1 MKRFSQQFK
10 KQGER
15 ITLRASEKAE
25 LKARLISY
33 MEYHPLPAE
42 MVSVATK
49 KTRVQEIISEPFFAF
64 NFNKVYTQS
73 FAGVF
78 AVMFIMAVPLVAER
92 TLPGDV
98 LYPVKVQFN
107 EEVRAT
113 LAFSPYA
120 KVEWETQRL
129 ERRISEARLLASEGR
144 LTPEAEIAV
153 AEAVKNHT
161 DAAQREIATLR
172 ETDSDAAAIASIAF
186 ASALAVQSEVLEG
199 HTDSGTGETTGDYSV
214 LALADVVAQ
223 ARTSAESAQTGSSL
237 SYEKLLATVEQ
248 ESTRVYE
255 LFESVKGEASA
266 DEVVDIERRL
276 ADVQRKVTGAIALK
290 EGGVDEVS
298 SVVTA
303 MTMSMAKQVPLSELE
318 ASDVRVVAMKVVATT
333 SATTT
338 AAEDSREIV
347 EPEVLQVE
355 QVPQTE
361 EQKKEAQAQAIAS
374 LRLTLT
380 DIQKLLNYLSH
391 IDVRENVSIEDLV
404 PVVLTAEEKAREIID
419 IYDEVH
425 AYQAKVVARNI
436 ESKLKAKVSH
446 AQKDIDTKLIKVTS
460 LMEKGNLDEA
470 RMLVEDARN
479 IALDLVKI
487 TSNEPLKVEGVP
499 EVAPVLPPAT
509 TTKTTLPQ

>member
-1 MKRFSQQFK
+1 M
-10 KQGER
+10 
-15 ITLRASEKAE
+15 RASEKAE
-25 LKARLISY
+25 LKARLVSY
-33 MEYHPLPAE
+33 MEYHPLPPE
-42 MVSVATK
+42 MVTVPTK
-49 KTRVQEIISEPFFAF
+49 KIRIQGIKSEPFFAF
-64 NFNKVYTQS
+64 NFNKVYTRS

-78 AVMFIMAVPLVAER
+78 AVMFIMAVPFVAER
-92 TLPGDV
+92 AVPGDV

-255 LFESVKGEASA
+255 LFESVKTDASQ

-276 ADVQRKVTGAIALK
+276 ADVQRKVSGAIALK
-290 EGGVDEVS
+290 EGSIDEVPPAI
-298 SVVTA
+298 TA
-303 MTMSMAKQVPLSELE
+303 MTLSMSKQSVADTSEEPAVTMSKIAL
-318 ASDVRVVAMKVVATT
+318 VATT
-333 SATTT
+333 SASTTEVIEVRTEAVAFETVSTTT
-338 AAEDSREIV
+338 
-347 EPEVLQVE
+347 PL
-355 QVPQTE
+355 TE
-361 EQKKEAQAQAIAS
+361 EAKKIAEAEAIVS
-374 LRLTLT
+374 LRSTLT

-391 IDVRENVSIEDLV
+391 IDVRQNVSIEDLV
-404 PVVLTAEEKAREIID
+404 PVVRTAEEKAREVIV

-425 AYQAKVVARNI
+425 AYQAKVASRNI
-436 ESKLKAKVSH
+436 SSRLKAKVSH
-446 AQKDIDTKLIKVTS
+446 AQKEIDTKLTKVTV

-470 RMLVEDARN
+470 RILVEDARN
-479 IALDLVKI
+479 IALDLNKI
-487 TSNEPLKVEGVP
+487 TSNEPLRVEGVG
-499 EVAPVLPPAT
+499 EVSALPAT
-509 TTKTTLPQ
+509 TTAGTVVSQ